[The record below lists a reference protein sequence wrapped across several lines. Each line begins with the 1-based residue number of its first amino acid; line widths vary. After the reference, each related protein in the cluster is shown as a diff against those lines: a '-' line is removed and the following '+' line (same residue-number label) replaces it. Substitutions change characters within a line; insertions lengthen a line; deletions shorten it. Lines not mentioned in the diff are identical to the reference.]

1 MIEAFLSTASQARVQ
16 TPKARNYLVQLC
28 KHFAPTNEKA
38 RIIDPGLVVSNGC
51 PAYFGLQNT
60 MKSSVCFGMFFSEP
74 MYFA

>member
-1 MIEAFLSTASQARVQ
+1 MGSRLNAARHARKMKRPGSSIRALSCLIS
-16 TPKARNYLVQLC
+16 
-28 KHFAPTNEKA
+28 
-38 RIIDPGLVVSNGC
+38 C